1 MSDDAEI
8 EVPEEAAAA
17 AAELSRAVRRATAD
31 LPFGIEPLD
40 FLVMRDALAV
50 DTGSGDRA

>member
-1 MSDDAEI
+1 MNEDAEI

-17 AAELSRAVRRATAD
+17 AAELSLAVRRATAD

-40 FLVMRDALAV
+40 FLVVRDTLAES
-50 DTGSGDRA
+50 DGSDDLA